1 MNPTDA
7 VKHLVSIAH
16 DERNSDASLGASVR
30 SHLAEL
36 NALLKWLGTFSN
48 AGGVN
53 VDTAKVRVLGWTAMG
68 MRDEGIGEYVEKRD
82 FDAAVAGTTQTA
94 QRTFDEC

>member
-7 VKHLVSIAH
+7 LKRLVAIAC

-36 NALLKWLGTFSN
+36 DALVKWLGTFSN
-48 AGGVN
+48 AGRAS
-53 VDTAKVRVLGWTAMG
+53 VDIAKVRVLKWTAMG

-82 FDAAVAGTTQTA
+82 FDAAVARATQTA
-94 QRTFDEC
+94 PR